1 MNTDIAKHYL
11 ADIYA
16 RYEQLRGFGDMTG
29 AVYERIIES
38 LYSILLSPGDGAVD
52 LGACV
57 GMHTLPMAR
66 AVGPTGKVLAFEPLT
81 NCREFVRKS
90 AVAAGLASRLDLQA
104 CAISNSRGTAKF
116 FEMSGAITGHSGLR
130 KKPEYP
136 GSAVPQEIQV
146 TTKLLDDFLPLS
158 QRVGF
163 IKADLEGGEFH
174 AMQGGRELLRQH
186 RPVVVMESSLK
197 WDAQLFGYNPADFF
211 AYFADLKYSLKDIL
225 GCPFHPLATE
235 HPYPHYVVAFPSERT
250 SEVDDALAIAI
261 LKNTLAPTWFGLPA
275 STTGAT
281 PSTAGTK
288 R

>member
-11 ADIYA
+11 AEIYA
-16 RYEQLRGFGDMTG
+16 RYDQLRGFGDMTG

-66 AVGPTGKVLAFEPLT
+66 AVGPNGRVLAFEPLT

-90 AVAAGLASRLDLQA
+90 AVESGLADRIDLQD
-104 CAISNSRGTAKF
+104 CAISNSRGVAKF

-130 KKPEYP
+130 KKPDYP
-136 GSAVPQEIQV
+136 GSAVPKEIQV
-146 TTKLLDDFLPLS
+146 STKLLDDFLPS
-158 QRVGF
+158 PRRIGF

-174 AMQGGRELLRQH
+174 SMQGGRELLRQH

-197 WDAQLFGYNPADFF
+197 WDAHLFGYDPADFF
-211 AYFADLKYSLKDIL
+211 AFFAELKYGLKDIL
-225 GCPFHPLATE
+225 GCPFHAPAIE
-235 HPYPHYVVAFPSERT
+235 HPYPHYVVAFPSERA
-250 SEVDDALAIAI
+250 SEVDDALSIAI

-275 STTGAT
+275 STTSVT
-281 PSTAGTK
+281 SSPAGTK